1 MLACD
6 EFLHVHWQHG
16 PGISCSLEATEARKL
31 RRRLDKMARDRGR
44 LYTGREKEEREI
56 KIIF

>member
-31 RRRLDKMARDRGR
+31 RRRLDKMARDRGQ
-44 LYTGREKEEREI
+44 LYTGEKKRKER
-56 KIIF
+56 